1 MQAADRIRNVA
12 LVGHRG
18 SGKTS
23 LHEALLHEAGATTRL
38 GSVADGTTVSDSDDD
53 EKARGMSI
61 SASLA
66 SFDWRDVKVNLID
79 TPGEPS
85 FIADALGALRVCESA
100 VFVVNGVLG
109 VEVGTQ
115 RLWQRAQEL
124 GVARLIYVNMLDRE
138 RAAFFRVLEALKD
151 AFGPHVVATEIPIGS
166 EHNTRG
172 VIDLVDMKAYE
183 YADGVCTEVPIPD
196 DLADVAQEYREKLM
210 DEVAENSESL
220 MERYL
225 EGEEI
230 SHEEIVTALE
240 DGTDHGHIFPVTC
253 GVATTRLGSNRLLD
267 AIVDDLPS
275 PVQHGGLQLDGMRL
289 EPDADGEMFSYVF
302 KTRAD
307 PYAGRINLF
316 RVYQGTVTHD
326 TQVLNTRT
334 HHKER
339 IGQLLVP
346 QGKDVK
352 QAEAFGPGDI
362 GAVAK
367 LKETRAGDWLAARDE
382 PLQMPSIKLPAPV
395 MAFAMEPK
403 SKGDE
408 DKVFTALRRLQE
420 EDPTID
426 LHRDMQTG
434 EQIVAGLSQIHV
446 EVIVERMRA
455 RFGAEVTLKPPRVPY
470 QETIRTGAKAHGRHK
485 KQTGGR
491 GQFGDCHIE
500 IEPLAGGD
508 FEFVNA
514 IKGGVIPTGFIPAVE
529 KGVLDAMSTGTVAG
543 YPVKG
548 VRVRLFDGSYHS
560 VDSSEMAFKLAG
572 SLAMKQALAQAGAV
586 LLEPIMLLTASV
598 PDESVGDVM
607 GDLSSRR
614 GRPLGT
620 EAVGGMTEVKAEV
633 PMAEILTYAPD
644 LRSLTGGQGEYTME
658 FLRYE
663 EVPAHLAQKVVEKA
677 QEEEEVRAA
686 SGLATL
692 QRRGPQPGHTH
703 QPVRHRVRRLRAH
716 AAAGRARRD
725 LPGRRLAARGVRPV
739 HGAGAARGLDP
750 RVGRRRARAAAHA
763 PRRAR
768 AVAARAPAGA
778 PRACPRRAGGHGRG
792 RRGRAARGRRDA
804 ASAAPPA
811 PRARGAH
818 QRRPQDAARA
828 GGLQRLRPHAHGRR
842 RGALARRPGRLRPAA
857 DRPPERG
864 LDHGDVGAQLVPL
877 RDRSL
882 GRGRRRA
889 ARRPGRRAVGADARG
904 AGSQRRGG
912 RARRATS
919 HVNT

>member
-1 MQAADRIRNVA
+1 MQAADTIRNVA

-38 GSVADGTTVSDSDDD
+38 GSVADATTVSDADED

-66 SFDWRDVKVNLID
+66 SFTWRDVKVNLID

-100 VFVVNGVLG
+100 VFVVNGVMG

-115 RLWQRAQEL
+115 RLWQRAEEL
-124 GVARLIYVNMLDRE
+124 GVARLLYVNMLDRE
-138 RAAFFRVLEALKD
+138 RADFYRTLDALKN

-166 EHNTRG
+166 EHDTRG
-172 VIDLVDMKAYE
+172 LVDLVDMRAYE
-183 YADGVCTEVPIPD
+183 YGAGECREVPIPD
-196 DLADVAQEYREKLM
+196 DMAELAQEYREKLM
-210 DEVAENSESL
+210 DEVAENSEAL

-230 SHEEIVTALE
+230 SHDEIVTALE

-253 GVATTRLGSNRLLD
+253 GVATSCLGANRLLD

-275 PVQHGGLQLDGMRL
+275 PVQHGGLRLEGMTL
-289 EPDADGEMFSYVF
+289 EPDPDAETFAYVF

-316 RVYQGTVTHD
+316 RVYQGTITHD
-326 TQVLNTRT
+326 SQVLNTRA
-334 HHKER
+334 HAKER

-352 QAEAFGPGDI
+352 QTDAFGPGDI

-367 LKETRAGDWLAARDE
+367 LKETRAGDWLASRDE
-382 PLQMPSIKLPAPV
+382 PVQMPSVKLPAPV
-395 MAFAMEPK
+395 MAFAMAPK

-408 DKVFTALRRLQE
+408 DKAFTALRRLQE

-426 LHRDMQTG
+426 LHRDAQTG

-446 EVIVERMRA
+446 EVIVERMKS
-455 RFGAEVTLKPPRVPY
+455 RFGAEVILKPPRVPY
-470 QETIRTGAKAHGRHK
+470 QETIRKSARAHGRHK

-500 IEPLAGGD
+500 IEPLEDGD
-508 FEFVNA
+508 FEFVDA
-514 IKGGVIPTGFIPAVE
+514 IKGGVIPQGFIPAVE
-529 KGVLDAMSTGTVAG
+529 KGVLDAMQHGTVAG

-548 VRVRLFDGSYHS
+548 VRVKLFDGSYHS

-572 SLAMKQALAQAGAV
+572 ALAMKQALEQADPV
-586 LLEPIMLLTASV
+586 LLEPIMLVTASV
-598 PDESVGDVM
+598 PDDSVGDVM

-620 EAVGGMTEVKAEV
+620 DNVGGMTEVKAEV
-633 PMAEILTYAPD
+633 PMAEMLTYAPD
-644 LRSLTGGQGEYTME
+644 LRSLTGGQGEYTLE

-663 EVPAHLAQKVVEKA
+663 EVPAHLAQKVVAKA
-677 QEEEEVRAA
+677 QEEEEVRA
-686 SGLATL
+686 
-692 QRRGPQPGHTH
+692 
-703 QPVRHRVRRLRAH
+703 
-716 AAAGRARRD
+716 
-725 LPGRRLAARGVRPV
+725 
-739 HGAGAARGLDP
+739 
-750 RVGRRRARAAAHA
+750 
-763 PRRAR
+763 
-768 AVAARAPAGA
+768 
-778 PRACPRRAGGHGRG
+778 
-792 RRGRAARGRRDA
+792 
-804 ASAAPPA
+804 
-811 PRARGAH
+811 
-818 QRRPQDAARA
+818 
-828 GGLQRLRPHAHGRR
+828 
-842 RGALARRPGRLRPAA
+842 
-857 DRPPERG
+857 
-864 LDHGDVGAQLVPL
+864 
-877 RDRSL
+877 
-882 GRGRRRA
+882 
-889 ARRPGRRAVGADARG
+889 
-904 AGSQRRGG
+904 
-912 RARRATS
+912 
-919 HVNT
+919 